1 LTLAAL
7 QAYRR
12 ARHHGAATSLQASGT
27 VRSEE
32 TCAGARTV
40 QMPLT
45 NKQLRYYDSEVL
57 RLPAEKRTEYHAQ
70 VDNLV
75 ANLNKRIKERTG
87 VKITKVVKAGSFAK
101 YTILRRTI
109 EDPVD
114 VDVVFYVCG
123 RSVDQETFESLSELI
138 HDALIGMYPT
148 KEVEDFEL
156 QRKAAKVSF
165 RRSGPSVDAV
175 PVIEDTSKQGYG
187 WQYDSV
193 DGSRVQTCAPCAV
206 KFVRDRKS
214 VDPDFRT
221 LVRLAKR
228 WRNFAELDHLKSFVI
243 ELIMAHV
250 LATYGREG
258 TVEERFRRFLWYVA
272 DSGLQERISFSEN
285 KPPFGTFTDP
295 VVILDP
301 ASSLNNVAS
310 RITDAE
316 RAEIVAAANDAWE
329 AAHFASAEDGL
340 GEWKKI
346 FGPGFKV
353 ED

>member
-1 LTLAAL
+1 M
-7 QAYRR
+7 
-12 ARHHGAATSLQASGT
+12 
-27 VRSEE
+27 RSEE

-165 RRSGPSVDAV
+165 RRSGLSVDAV

-187 WQYDSV
+187 WQVRFSGRIAGADM
-193 DGSRVQTCAPCAV
+193 RAV
-206 KFVRDRKS
+206 RGEVRPR
-214 VDPDFRT
+214 P
-221 LVRLAKR
+221 
-228 WRNFAELDHLKSFVI
+228 
-243 ELIMAHV
+243 
-250 LATYGREG
+250 
-258 TVEERFRRFLWYVA
+258 
-272 DSGLQERISFSEN
+272 QERR
-285 KPPFGTFTDP
+285 P
-295 VVILDP
+295 
-301 ASSLNNVAS
+301 
-310 RITDAE
+310 
-316 RAEIVAAANDAWE
+316 
-329 AAHFASAEDGL
+329 
-340 GEWKKI
+340 
-346 FGPGFKV
+346 
-353 ED
+353 